1 MKFFQLINHF
11 RLFLVTVTLAVATVS
26 SVVAQSQVS
35 NGVYK
40 LSEIIHQ
47 DGKHLEAQFKQ
58 YKFCLDKYSLT
69 VGYNSVIFP
78 SEPVDFGL
86 SNPDGKPLQFTGEL
100 SKTENKGIQLF
111 STSDSTFTLRWFND
125 RSAFNEHLFPY
136 GTNIDEIYEQV
147 NDSDDEL
154 GVKKH
159 RLHGVW
165 KLRGKQQTNTAT
177 SQYWTERADQEEYQ
191 IFGSREMVT
200 VYGNASFPRS
210 NLQCCFSPCT
220 YLSEY
225 AYDIDNHTFVVHWFD
240 SETISITTND
250 SEGRPSVTIWDR
262 CGMPQNIQEVFG
274 TSVPQMS

>member
-1 MKFFQLINHF
+1 MNKQTIITIL
-11 RLFLVTVTLAVATVS
+11 LAFVVS
-26 SVVAQSQVS
+26 SLMAQPSDPK
-35 NGVYK
+35 GLYK

-147 NDSDDEL
+147 KDSDD
-154 GVKKH
+154 VM
-159 RLHGVW
+159 
-165 KLRGKQQTNTAT
+165 LRSIGQKGQIRKNIRFSVAARWSPSMAT
-177 SQYWTERADQEEYQ
+177 PPSQDQ
-191 IFGSREMVT
+191 IC
-200 VYGNASFPRS
+200 NAASHLAP
-210 NLQCCFSPCT
+210 
-220 YLSEY
+220 
-225 AYDIDNHTFVVHWFD
+225 I
-240 SETISITTND
+240 
-250 SEGRPSVTIWDR
+250 
-262 CGMPQNIQEVFG
+262 
-274 TSVPQMS
+274 